1 LQRLLAKMRGGP
13 RAEDGGDKKANAG
26 NERAYMQAEA
36 RRRGASERGGTVMI
50 FCAICEYHP
59 SGTED
64 GPCFAPLPYWLN
76 IDRSVII
83 VSGAGDHKTARKCMC
98 YVKRGERQDA
108 GKEEEY

>member
-1 LQRLLAKMRGGP
+1 LLAKVHGGA

-26 NERAYMQAEA
+26 NERACVQAEA
-36 RRRGASERGGTVMI
+36 RRRWAPERGGTVMI

-76 IDRSVII
+76 IDRSAII

-98 YVKRGERQDA
+98 YVKRGEKQDA